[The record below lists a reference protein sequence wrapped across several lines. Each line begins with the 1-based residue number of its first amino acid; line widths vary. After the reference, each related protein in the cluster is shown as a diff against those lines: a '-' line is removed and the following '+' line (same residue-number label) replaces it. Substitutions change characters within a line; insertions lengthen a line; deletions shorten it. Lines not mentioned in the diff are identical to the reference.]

1 MCQSAFSVWGIAFS
15 DWASLGKQCKYKGTL
30 ATRTHLV
37 HLHGCESMKKGE
49 RTCKIGR
56 HGDDH
61 VSLLQVGTATDS
73 MEPPEAR
80 YRMSFGL

>member
-1 MCQSAFSVWGIAFS
+1 MDVRVLPDTSLEEP
-15 DWASLGKQCKYKGTL
+15 ASSWLTACSLFFHRQWNG
-30 ATRTHLV
+30 
-37 HLHGCESMKKGE
+37 SMKKGE

-56 HGDDH
+56 HGDDL

-73 MEPPEAR
+73 MEPPEAS